1 MRQYSQSD
9 PNTGQTFYGLGSK
22 KEDGLM
28 LMTRNYAYPYYYNR
42 WLDYYRP
49 EYQNSYNVYGGNHY
63 IYTDFPEYDNTV
75 PTNHPSRWNPIED
88 FGRWRNYSWNSYTYT
103 YSSGYFRFQTYY
115 YHGSYSYY
123 WSNRRI
129 FVFPFIYDEEAD
141 T

>member
-9 PNTGQTFYGLGSK
+9 PNTGATFYGLGSR

-28 LMTRNYAYPYYYNR
+28 VMTRNYAYPYYYNR

-75 PTNHPSRWNPIED
+75 PTNHPSRWNQIED
-88 FGRWRNYSWNSYTYT
+88 FGRWD
-103 YSSGYFRFQTYY
+103 GY
-115 YHGSYSYY
+115 
-123 WSNRRI
+123 
-129 FVFPFIYDEEAD
+129 
-141 T
+141 